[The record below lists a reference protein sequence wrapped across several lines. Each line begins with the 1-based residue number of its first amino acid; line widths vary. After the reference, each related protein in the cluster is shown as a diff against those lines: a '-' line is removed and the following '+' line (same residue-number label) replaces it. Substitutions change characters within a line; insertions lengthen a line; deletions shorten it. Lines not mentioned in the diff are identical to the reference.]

1 MDPIPIPIQ
10 ISTDSSLPHR
20 LLDARHRARDVLEER
35 ILAQKP
41 NDARL
46 LERLARA
53 ALEVRDVQPNTAILQ
68 TRNPADHIANAKM
81 QPLITARRQRTSSL
95 KRING
100 QEWKLRTL

>member
-10 ISTDSSLPHR
+10 ISTHSSLPHH

-46 LERLARA
+46 LERLTRA
-53 ALEVRDVQPNTAILQ
+53 ALEMRDVQPNAAILQ
-68 TRNPADHIANAKM
+68 TRNQQIEVRMRDV
-81 QPLITARRQRTSSL
+81 QPPITARSQRTSST
-95 KRING
+95 KRINR
-100 QEWKLRTL
+100 QKWKQRTL